1 MQSDIAHVEESLNPM
16 PDEHRIMAD
25 REVAIELAGVSARL
39 DAIHSEVTRLAN
51 QVEKQNGRVGK
62 LEQERA
68 AQQARSV
75 DAARSEVGIDR
86 QLETILGNCEC
97 RMGTM
102 SNRVSELEKLGNQ
115 AAGGVKMMISVI
127 RDAAMILTLFL
138 FAWQTV
144 GNRAEHR
151 PPEAAPQHQAVK

>member
-1 MQSDIAHVEESLNPM
+1 M
-16 PDEHRIMAD
+16 PDEHRSQLTAGH
-25 REVAIELAGVSARL
+25 EVAIELAGVAARL
-39 DAIHSEVTRLAN
+39 DAIHLEVTRLAN

-75 DAARSEVGIDR
+75 DAARAEVGIDR
-86 QLETILGNCEC
+86 QLDTIVGQCET
-97 RMGTM
+97 RMGAM
-102 SNRVSELEKLGNQ
+102 GYRVTELEKLGNQ

-127 RDAAMILTLFL
+127 RDAAMILTLLL

-144 GNRAEHR
+144 GNRTTEHR
-151 PPEAAPQHQAVK
+151 PPQAAAQHQAK